1 MKWTIRKKIMASF
14 IILAV
19 ILFAANSVGVM
30 KLAEAG
36 NELNE
41 VAYKWMPNV
50 IQLEKINTDVANTH
64 GSLLAYTTNITPS
77 DQPKIEASLLE
88 TAAQV
93 EEDWKSLES
102 GLSSE
107 EERQLYNEF
116 ATNWK
121 TFRDGVDET
130 IEAVKANQPAKANE
144 ALHASHAAYMKANPA
159 LLKLVELNEKN
170 AEAAKNAAM
179 QLNESGQKLGPVF
192 TLAGLLMALFIGLFL
207 SGYLTR
213 SIIKVANR
221 VELVAGGDFTL
232 EPLEVTSKDEIGQLT
247 KNFNQMTSQLREMIQ
262 LVANRAQQVAATSEE
277 LTASADQASQ
287 ASVQISTSIQH
298 VADGSEH
305 QVESV
310 NGSNQAMKEIIK
322 GMNQIAVSME
332 QVAETS
338 LEAID
343 KAKTGNEVI
352 SNVRKTMTAIST
364 QSAETGDVVNALGE
378 KSQVIYGIV
387 EAINGIAEQT
397 NLLALNAAI
406 EAARAGEHGKGF
418 SVVADE
424 VRKLAEQSKNET
436 THIQTIIEG
445 IRTDIDKT
453 VRSMR
458 EGRTFIMEGLS
469 TTETA
474 GAAFQEIL
482 SAIHDMNVQASEV
495 AATVEQVNAG
505 TQEMGASLEQI
516 VSISNQAKESTR
528 TIAASVEEQT
538 ASMVEVSTAAE
549 SLSAMAEQLHSL
561 IHRFKV

>member
-262 LVANRAQQVAATSEE
+262 LVANRAQQVAVTSEE

-482 SAIHDMNVQASEV
+482 SAIHDMNAQASEV

-505 TQEMGASLEQI
+505 TQEMGASLEQV